1 MARLGAGFKVDSGM
15 LSALDDTDIG
25 DAGSTSILFEAAVEG
40 LISWAGEGLRL
51 MEADCIAE
59 AISMAGF
66 DMLEMDV
73 EVAIVASFKFCSMS
87 LSKLS
92 CLRVHPR
99 ALIRELPS
107 AAGGCPGLAI

>member
-25 DAGSTSILFEAAVEG
+25 DAGSTGTLVEAAVEG
-40 LISWAGEGLRL
+40 LMSWAGEGSRL

-66 DMLEMDV
+66 DMLEMNTD
-73 EVAIVASFKFCSMS
+73 VAIVTPLGFAQC
-87 LSKLS
+87 
-92 CLRVHPR
+92 
-99 ALIRELPS
+99 
-107 AAGGCPGLAI
+107 G